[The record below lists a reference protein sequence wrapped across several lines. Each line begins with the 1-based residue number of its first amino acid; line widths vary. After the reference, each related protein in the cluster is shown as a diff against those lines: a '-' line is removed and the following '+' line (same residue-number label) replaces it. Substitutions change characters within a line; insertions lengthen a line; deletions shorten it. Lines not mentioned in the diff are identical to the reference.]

1 MSPSLESGVQDRMEN
16 PSEGKEVALLIK
28 MAEASESTVE
38 EIEATGA
45 RVEERLELSYLAVS
59 TVEERLGALCELDT
73 VARIE
78 IESEGS
84 VMDSDFRTLAGP
96 VL

>member
-1 MSPSLESGVQDRMEN
+1 MSPSLESGVRDRMEN
-16 PSEGKEVALLIK
+16 PSEGKEVALLVK

-38 EIEATGA
+38 EIEETGA
-45 RVEERLELSYLAVS
+45 RVEERLELGYLAVS
-59 TVEERLGALCELDT
+59 TVEEQLGALCELDT

-78 IESEGS
+78 IEGEGS
-84 VMDSDFRTLAGP
+84 VMDSDFRTLVGP